1 MDVTKV
7 GMASV
12 EPKVA
17 TYTEFAEVVLPRIK
31 RHPGSEWLPCR
42 STVKKSYG
50 SGVKNGFFMDHFKED
65 ATFRVLNCLK

>member
-1 MDVTKV
+1 MDTGYNTKKMDDSEGALSERDSDLWHQPEV

-31 RHPGSEWLPCR
+31 SPSVAGSAGGC
-42 STVKKSYG
+42 
-50 SGVKNGFFMDHFKED
+50 GVIDV
-65 ATFRVLNCLK
+65 AVS

>member
-1 MDVTKV
+1 MPQVWPGWMSPKV

-31 RHPGSEWLPCR
+31 RHPASEWLPCR
-42 STVKKSYG
+42 PK
-50 SGVKNGFFMDHFKED
+50 
-65 ATFRVLNCLK
+65 R

>member
-1 MDVTKV
+1 MDDSEGAHRKRFLSQQPEV

-31 RHPGSEWLPCR
+31 SPSVAGSALFVQ
-42 STVKKSYG
+42 SLM
-50 SGVKNGFFMDHFKED
+50 F
-65 ATFRVLNCLK
+65 VL